1 MSLTRASAHSQPVPS
16 QLTRLRGLQ
25 STARELPD
33 TPVEVRGQVPSWM
46 LGGSLLLNG
55 PALWDLPHGSY
66 AHWFDGLAMLHRVRL
81 APGDVGGASASYRSR
96 YLQTEDLRESLA
108 ARKPARAA
116 FGTADPAGFFT
127 RMRHLRHPNV
137 TDNGAVVM
145 ARIGSQWVAQT
156 ETPLLTSF
164 DPDTLATTG
173 RIVYDDRE
181 VIHVMSAHGMTDA
194 QGTYWNVGL
203 ELGPKCTYKLFKIVA
218 GSRTREV
225 VARWSV
231 RQAGYLHAFA
241 MTPTHAIVWQPAM
254 RLNALKLA
262 FSGKGFI
269 DSFAW
274 KGEAGSRIDAIS
286 LTDGSV
292 RSWAVP
298 AMAGFHAVQAW
309 DEPSPDGRA
318 PATLVL
324 DLCTT
329 DGPEIFA
336 ALRMERL
343 RAGQPVGVQ
352 HRVQRYRLEPG
363 RSDAQPRPLVDGA
376 SVELP
381 TVHGAYWGK
390 KQSRHAW
397 FAGFDPAGQ
406 APMFDRTVKLDLDGG
421 CIAGTWQREAAVQM
435 EPLFVDRPGSTA
447 EDDGVLLVPTLAEGD
462 AGTVVGVIDPASMR
476 CLATLHLPQVV
487 PFGFH
492 AAWKPAWMPG

>member
-1 MSLTRASAHSQPVPS
+1 MMLASQTASPMQSLPM
-16 QLTRLRGLQ
+16 TRLRGLQ

-55 PALWDLPHGSY
+55 PALWDLPHGIY

-81 APGDVGGASASYRSR
+81 APGEVGGASASYRSR
-96 YLQTEDLRESLA
+96 YLQTDDLRESLA

-298 AMAGFHAVQAW
+298 AMTGFHAVQAW

-363 RSDAQPRPLVDGA
+363 RSDAQPLPLVDAA

-381 TVHGAYWGK
+381 SVHGAYWGK

-397 FAGFDPAGQ
+397 FAGFDPEGQ
-406 APMFDRTVKLDLDGG
+406 APMFDRTVKLDLEAGR
-421 CIAGTWQREAAVQM
+421 IAGTWQREAAVQM

>member
-1 MSLTRASAHSQPVPS
+1 MTLAQSAAPAPS
-16 QLTRLRGLQ
+16 SPLGRLRGLQ
-25 STARELPD
+25 SIAREMSD
-33 TPVEVRGQVPSWM
+33 APVEIRGQIPPW
-46 LGGSLLLNG
+46 LIGGSLLLNG

-66 AHWFDGLAMLHRVRL
+66 EHWFDGLAMLHRVRL
-81 APGDVGGASASYRSR
+81 APGDMGGASATYRSR
-96 YLQTEDLRESLA
+96 YLQTDDLRESLA

-116 FGTADPAGFFT
+116 FGTPDPAGFFT
-127 RMRHLRHPNV
+127 RLRHLRHPKV

-173 RIVYDDRE
+173 RIVYDDAE

-194 QGTYWNVGL
+194 QGAYWNVGL
-203 ELGPKCTYKLFKIVA
+203 EVGPQCTYKLFKIVQ
-218 GSRTREV
+218 GSRRREV
-225 VARWSV
+225 LACWSV

-254 RLNALKLA
+254 RLNAIKLA
-262 FSGKGFI
+262 LSGRGFI

-274 KGEAGSRIDAIS
+274 NQSLGSRIDAIS
-286 LTDGSV
+286 LIDGSV
-292 RSWAVP
+292 RSWVVP
-298 AMAGFHAVQAW
+298 AMTGFHAVQAW
-309 DEPSPDGRA
+309 DEPSPDGRGA
-318 PATLVL
+318 PVLVL

-329 DGPEIFA
+329 DGPEIFS
-336 ALRMERL
+336 ALRLERL
-343 RAGQPVGVQ
+343 RAGVPVGVQ

-363 RSDAQPRPLVDGA
+363 RSDAQPRTLVEGA

-381 TVHGAYWGK
+381 AVHGAYWGR

-397 FAGFDPAGQ
+397 FAGFDPEGK

-421 CIAGTWQREAAVQM
+421 RIAGTWQREAAVQM
-435 EPLFVDRPGSTA
+435 EPLFVDRPGSSA

-462 AGTVVGVIDPASMR
+462 TGTVIGVVDPASMH

-492 AAWKPAWMPG
+492 AAWKRA

>member
-1 MSLTRASAHSQPVPS
+1 MMLASQTASPMQSLPM
-16 QLTRLRGLQ
+16 TRLRGLQ

-81 APGDVGGASASYRSR
+81 APGEVGGASASYRSR
-96 YLQTEDLRESLA
+96 YLQTDDLRESLA

-225 VARWSV
+225 VARCSV

-292 RSWAVP
+292 RSWDVP
-298 AMAGFHAVQAW
+298 AMTGFHAVQAW

-381 TVHGAYWGK
+381 SVHGAYWGK

-406 APMFDRTVKLDLDGG
+406 APMFDRTVKLDLEAGR
-421 CIAGTWQREAAVQM
+421 IAGTWQREAAVQM

-462 AGTVVGVIDPASMR
+462 AGTVVGVIDPVSMR